1 MSENTEAISKIAIIV
16 ILYHPGSTVIN
27 NIKTYANYADKLILV
42 DNSPN
47 NNSHIAQIF
56 PNSIY
61 IPLYKNY
68 GIAKAINIG
77 CDIAIKQNCQW
88 IITMDQD
95 SSFLNDIIAKYKVRL
110 NQNNIG
116 MLIPYYSYDR
126 TNKKLLQD
134 RAVKLAMQSAAMISV
149 EIYKQIGA
157 YEEKLFIDGVDYDY
171 CYRIREKGY
180 KIVQCHDALLKH
192 SPAKTKQI
200 RILFYTFKY
209 GIASPTRYYYQS
221 RNLLYLLF
229 KYKDLKIL
237 AIWLY
242 KLFKIC
248 FLFPN
253 KMTYLHFFFK
263 GIKDFATQKF
273 DICYEK

>member
-1 MSENTEAISKIAIIV
+1 MLKNTEDISKIAIIV
-16 ILYHPGSTVIN
+16 ILYNPKNIVCN

-42 DNSPN
+42 DNSEN
-47 NNSHIAQIF
+47 NNLYIAQMF
-56 PNSIY
+56 SNSIY

-77 CDIAIKQNCQW
+77 CDTAIKQNCQW

-95 SSFLNDIIAKYKVRL
+95 SSFFNDIITKYKVRL
-110 NQNNIG
+110 ALNDIG

-134 RAVKLAMQSAAMISV
+134 RTVKLAMQSAAMISTKV
-149 EIYKQIGA
+149 YKQVGP

-171 CYRIREKGY
+171 CYRIRKKGY
-180 KIVQCHDALLKH
+180 KILQCHDAILQH
-192 SPAKTKQI
+192 SPAETKQI
-200 RILFYTFKY
+200 KYFCCTFKY
-209 GIASPTRYYYQS
+209 GIASPVRYYYQS

-237 AIWLY
+237 VIWLY

-248 FLFPN
+248 FLFP
-253 KMTYLHFFFK
+253 KKTKYIYFFFK
-263 GIKDFATQKF
+263 GIKDFITKNF
-273 DICYEK
+273 GIYHEK